1 MSEHP
6 NKIRKH
12 GSKICCDAL
21 LAFLKA
27 KNASAH
33 VVDSFEEIS
42 LSRQIALSDGIIFS
56 GREILRRNEFVSG
69 DFIVIG
75 ARRDY
80 AFYVTNLRTGG
91 VGLIP
96 SHEEGD
102 SIPRETVKCLG
113 LKIADFLSASCQIGS
128 QPDSTYL
135 VPEYFNVDEIAV
147 MQMLSDC
154 CLGSVEKTPETFS
167 RWIHDVGVPKNYC
180 LCDFVPMEEMSA
192 GACVIFPHKQIMA
205 VNYEMRRRINP
216 HYLVVGSC
224 PDGNLVVL
232 DIRRSVPSIG
242 YISIEE
248 AGDEESWDDYYV
260 LVSQTLGS
268 FLHDSNFLGI
278 LPDDYYQAKK
288 LGY

>member
-96 SHEEGD
+96 SHEVGNVSLKLEGTLEIKTD
-102 SIPRETVKCLG
+102 CTWTFAGTLKCFDDLYDFNASTHRSAIGEWLTSIGRETKGKPFYV
-113 LKIADFLSASCQIGS
+113 
-128 QPDSTYL
+128 
-135 VPEYFNVDEIAV
+135 EIR
-147 MQMLSDC
+147 
-154 CLGSVEKTPETFS
+154 GEKAITESGTLEAKS
-167 RWIHDVGVPKNYC
+167 SKW
-180 LCDFVPMEEMSA
+180 
-192 GACVIFPHKQIMA
+192 
-205 VNYEMRRRINP
+205 RI
-216 HYLVVGSC
+216 Y
-224 PDGNLVVL
+224 
-232 DIRRSVPSIG
+232 
-242 YISIEE
+242 
-248 AGDEESWDDYYV
+248 
-260 LVSQTLGS
+260 
-268 FLHDSNFLGI
+268 
-278 LPDDYYQAKK
+278 
-288 LGY
+288 